1 MACQGDLSPTLPVTL
16 MLSSPAATERL
27 AEAIAPHLKAGDFV
41 ALSGD
46 LGAGKSVLARALIA
60 KRLAALGRSEAI
72 PSPTYT
78 LVQVYDVG
86 GLELWHADLYRLGDP
101 SELAELGLTEALEE
115 AIAVVE
121 WADRLGPDMPARV
134 LAIDLASTTGHEDLR
149 VMKIEARGAGWDW
162 LPAVLEETAR

>member
-1 MACQGDLSPTLPVTL
+1 

-86 GLELWHADLYRLGDP
+86 GLDSGTP
-101 SELAELGLTEALEE
+101 ISTGS
-115 AIAVVE
+115 AI
-121 WADRLGPDMPARV
+121 R
-134 LAIDLASTTGHEDLR
+134 ASLR
-149 VMKIEARGAGWDW
+149 NSA
-162 LPAVLEETAR
+162 